1 MWHCEVEIHCINILA
16 NLFKSV
22 LINFQNDVHPLERKN
37 SGSTI
42 SSLPANASEAQLKYE
57 NDRLKIAL
65 AQR

>member
-1 MWHCEVEIHCINILA
+1 MLLSLL
-16 NLFKSV
+16 LFVS
-22 LINFQNDVHPLERKN
+22 LQNDVHALDRKL

-65 AQR
+65 AQRYFTIDFLSFL